1 MELKGRVHE
10 IRLTPMAGDRI
21 DKLKELGRSTAI
33 ELNCRI
39 VFRFNSDDYVCDRE
53 GGIAKIN

>member
-1 MELKGRVHE
+1 
-10 IRLTPMAGDRI
+10 MAGDRI